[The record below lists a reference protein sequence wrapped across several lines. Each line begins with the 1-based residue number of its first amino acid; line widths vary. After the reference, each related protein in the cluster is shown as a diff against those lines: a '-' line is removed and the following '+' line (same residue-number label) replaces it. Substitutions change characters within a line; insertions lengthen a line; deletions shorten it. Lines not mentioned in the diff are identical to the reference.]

1 MVSSYMVSGFVK
13 ERASTSVIDILATV
27 LLASRYGT
35 QGWEMSAVSP
45 QAAALDVQHTVCMR
59 CLSFGRGSRADCK
72 NGHREKV
79 PGCGIEVI
87 GATAGKG

>member
-27 LLASRYGT
+27 LLASRYGR
-35 QGWEMSAVSP
+35 QGWEISAVSP

-59 CLSFGRGSRADCK
+59 CLSFGRGSRAGCK
-72 NGHREKV
+72 KWSQGE
-79 PGCGIEVI
+79 
-87 GATAGKG
+87 GAWLWDSSHWCYSW